1 VACGDDFAG
10 LSIIFKDRLK
20 AEITPSA
27 GNVDVGDNSCNLSAV
42 MSGSKSQNSSQ
53 NFRGGELT
61 AVMGGI
67 ELDLRNASIDGSATI
82 NVFAVWGGIEI
93 KVPGD
98 WTVIS
103 QGVPILGGIE
113 DRTVP
118 PMDRSKTLFIQ
129 GYAIMGGVEI
139 RN

>member
-1 VACGDDFAG
+1 MMIFVG

-20 AEITPSA
+20 AEITPSSN
-27 GNVDVGDNSCNLSAV
+27 NVEDIENICNLSAM
-42 MSGSKSQNSSQ
+42 MSGSKTHNASQ

-67 ELDLRNASIDGSATI
+67 ELDLRNASIDGAATL

-98 WTVIS
+98 WSVIS
-103 QGVPILGGIE
+103 QGIPILGGIE

-118 PMDRSKTLFIQ
+118 PMNRSKILYIQ

-139 RN
+139 KN